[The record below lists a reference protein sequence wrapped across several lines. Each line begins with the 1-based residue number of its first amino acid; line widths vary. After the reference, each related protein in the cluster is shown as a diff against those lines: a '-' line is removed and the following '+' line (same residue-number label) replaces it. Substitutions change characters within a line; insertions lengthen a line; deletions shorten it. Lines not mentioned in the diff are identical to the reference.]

1 MAQGTLT
8 STEDGPS
15 YEQLIAQGVELR
27 KEGHDADA
35 LAAFQRAY
43 AMRASPRAAAQ
54 IALAHQALAEWL
66 DAESGLEEALRASDD
81 AWITRYHSQL
91 EESLAAVQAHLGWL
105 DVDSDVADAEI
116 WIDGKLVGRAS
127 LDHPVRL
134 VAGEA
139 RLLVRPPG
147 YAAIERTMQI
157 DAKSRLRAVFTFA
170 AKPSNAVPRIAPVER
185 PPPRARTVAWAT
197 LAGAGGLALVGIGG
211 ELTREWE
218 ARLYNDDSRCAP
230 TGGKSRYDRC
240 GTNRDIGSAAQTIA
254 IAAFVGAG
262 VASAISGWLFLGS
275 SHPAGAQAE
284 RQVGCT
290 VTGSGIA
297 CRGTF

>member
-1 MAQGTLT
+1 MAIRSALLVCSVVLATPSVGMAQGTPA
-8 STEDGPS
+8 STEEGPS
-15 YEQLIAQGVELR
+15 DQQLIAQGVELR

-81 AWITRYHSQL
+81 AWITRYHAQL

-116 WIDGKLVGRAS
+116 WIDGKFVGRAS

-147 YAAIERTMQI
+147 YAAIEPTMRI
-157 DAKSRLRAVFTFA
+157 D
-170 AKPSNAVPRIAPVER
+170 
-185 PPPRARTVAWAT
+185 
-197 LAGAGGLALVGIGG
+197 
-211 ELTREWE
+211 
-218 ARLYNDDSRCAP
+218 
-230 TGGKSRYDRC
+230 
-240 GTNRDIGSAAQTIA
+240 
-254 IAAFVGAG
+254 
-262 VASAISGWLFLGS
+262 
-275 SHPAGAQAE
+275 
-284 RQVGCT
+284 
-290 VTGSGIA
+290 
-297 CRGTF
+297 